1 MNHSETQLLKIK
13 ENLENC
19 YRSLPDQFALAEVK
33 NNLRKTLESIRA
45 VENKRNKRKLQ
56 EQQNSIAKMA
66 FTSYESAQTALD
78 ILNQMYQDEQ
88 KVIDD
93 ANKPQPKNSIS
104 DYDSGDM
111 LLG

>member
-1 MNHSETQLLKIK
+1 MNHSEVQLAKIK
-13 ENLENC
+13 ESLENC
-19 YRSLPDQFALAEVK
+19 YRNLPDQFALNEVK

-56 EQQNSIAKMA
+56 EQQNSYAKMA
-66 FTSYESAQTALD
+66 FTSYESAQNALE

-88 KVIDD
+88 KIIDD
-93 ANKPQPKNSIS
+93 ASKPQPKNSIRDYNS
-104 DYDSGDM
+104 DDM